1 MAKNGGILSKYWME
15 DAIVFMWRSN
25 GEYNHFVVLME
36 KINTSEIGRYVA
48 EIHAVLVFE
57 RISC

>member
-1 MAKNGGILSKYWME
+1 ME
-15 DAIVFMWRSN
+15 NTTTFMWS
-25 GEYNHFVVLME
+25 HFVVLME

-57 RISC
+57 WISC

>member
-1 MAKNGGILSKYWME
+1 ME